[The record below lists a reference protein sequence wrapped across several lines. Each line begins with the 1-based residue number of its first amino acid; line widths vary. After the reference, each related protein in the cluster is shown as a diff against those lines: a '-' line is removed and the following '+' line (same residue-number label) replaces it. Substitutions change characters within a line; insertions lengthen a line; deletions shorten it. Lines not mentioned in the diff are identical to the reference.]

1 MRLYLIR
8 HGQTRW
14 NIEGKIQGKT
24 DIPLNETGLLQAEC
38 LAKAME
44 RCEITS
50 VYCSVLKRARQTAEL
65 LVSGARAAGRELPLF
80 PMEELREVDFGL
92 WEGKTWEEI
101 RANYPGDYAGWEK
114 NPAAVTPTGGER
126 REDCRAR
133 TRAAVERILREA
145 GGDTAIVA
153 HGGILVYVIDYLL
166 RNQAEKRE
174 IIVRNA
180 SISVVE
186 YDRETELG
194 RLLILNDTAHLA
206 ALAGGNT
213 NKYC

>member
-24 DIPLNETGLLQAEC
+24 DIPLNETGFCQAGC

-44 RCEITS
+44 RNDIS
-50 VYCSVLKRARQTAEL
+50 AVYSSVLKRARQTAERL
-65 LVSGARAAGRELPLF
+65 AEEKGLPVHL
-80 PMEELREVDFGL
+80 MEELREVDFGL
-92 WEGKTWEEI
+92 WEGKTWSEI
-101 RANYPGDYAGWEK
+101 ERDYPKDFAGWSK
-114 NPAAVTPTGGER
+114 NPVETGPTGGER
-126 REDCRAR
+126 REDCQAR
-133 TRAAVERILREA
+133 CRKAVEQILSGPESA
-145 GGDTAIVA
+145 VAIVA

-166 RNQAEKRE
+166 RNQTEKQE

-186 YDRETELG
+186 YDRARELG
-194 RLLILNDTAHLA
+194 RLVLLNDTSHLKMVS
-206 ALAGGNT
+206 GT
-213 NKYC
+213 SINKYC

>member
-1 MRLYLIR
+1 MKLYLIR

-24 DIPLNETGLLQAEC
+24 DIPLNETGLLQAQC
-38 LAKAME
+38 LAEAME
-44 RCEITS
+44 SCAISS
-50 VYCSVLKRARQTAEL
+50 VYCSVLKRARQTAEI
-65 LVSGARAAGRELPLF
+65 LVSGARAAGRSLPLY

-101 RANYPGDYAGWEK
+101 RQAYPEDYAGWEK
-114 NPAAVTPTGGER
+114 NPTAVTPTGGER
-126 REDCRAR
+126 REDCRVR
-133 TRAAVERILREA
+133 TRAAVERILNEA
-145 GGDTAIVA
+145 GGDAAIVA

-166 RNQAEKRE
+166 RNQTKKQE

-180 SISVVE
+180 SISVIE
-186 YDRETELG
+186 YDQKTELG
-194 RLLILNDTAHLA
+194 RLLVLNDTAHLA
-206 ALAGGNT
+206 PVAGEIT

>member
-24 DIPLNETGLLQAEC
+24 DIPLNETGLCQAGC

-44 RCEITS
+44 RSDIS
-50 VYCSVLKRARQTAEL
+50 AVYSSALKRARQTAERL
-65 LVSGARAAGRELPLF
+65 AEEKGLPVHL
-80 PMEELREVDFGL
+80 MEELREVDFGL
-92 WEGKTWEEI
+92 WEGKTWSEI
-101 RANYPGDYAGWEK
+101 ERDYPKDFAGWSK
-114 NPAAVTPTGGER
+114 NPVETGPTGGEQ
-126 REDCRAR
+126 REDCQAR
-133 TRAAVERILREA
+133 CRKAVEQILSGPESA
-145 GGDTAIVA
+145 VAIVA

-166 RNQAEKRE
+166 RNQTEKQE

-186 YDRETELG
+186 YDRARELG
-194 RLLILNDTAHLA
+194 RLVLLNDTSHLKPVS
-206 ALAGGNT
+206 GTGI